1 MDILNFYSWGLLNI
15 SFEFNYFPILIVIAT
30 AWLVPIVL
38 SLLKFDKLPTVIAE
52 IIAGFIVGKF
62 VIVNFNDVSLSSLE
76 PLALSGFI
84 FLMFLGGLEIDTD
97 QIAASLPRKKLSFSG
112 YLKNPLLV
120 GISFFIISL
129 FLSYIGTLALSKII
143 EIKNLWYFALIMVT
157 TSVGII
163 LPVLKN
169 RSENNSRFGQMII
182 TAAAIADI
190 FSIILFSFTA
200 FILKN
205 GFQFELFY
213 IVGLIAVFYV
223 FYKIGLRI
231 MQKPLF
237 KKMLYQLS
245 HAASQ
250 IQIRGTLLIILIFVV
265 LSQFIGS
272 EIMLLGAFLSGLL
285 LSIFSHKGRSILLI
299 KLDGIGYGFFI
310 PVFFIM
316 VGVQFDI
323 SSFYNIDTKLVI
335 FLISL
340 GAILFLIKLIP
351 SLLWAR
357 LFGTRKALA
366 GGFLM
371 ASRLSLIIAAS
382 KIGMDMGI
390 IDSSINASFI
400 LMAIFTCIFSPLLY
414 NYLNP
419 IDILKENKIIII
431 GGSSA
436 GVLLARRLNM
446 HGKASIILERNK
458 NRYLDIFSKGLNVH
472 LGNALVRST
481 YNEINLTPND
491 YVVVLTGNER
501 KDLVISNLLRKE
513 FYHEKLITKASTL
526 KTELKLKSINVEYID
541 VTRVIAAT
549 IENIICSPTVYHT
562 LIETFDNFSLEEI
575 KVRNKNIN
583 GKAIKDIPFHK
594 DGSLILIRRNNNLSI
609 PHGDSVLKIGDLIT
623 VLGTESAH
631 VNFRAQFN

>member
-1 MDILNFYSWGLLNI
+1 MDILNFYSWSLLNI
-15 SFEFNYFPILIVIAT
+15 SFDFNYLPILIVVAT
-30 AWLVPIVL
+30 AWFIPIVL

-52 IIAGFIVGKF
+52 IIAGFIVGKII
-62 VIVNFNDVSLSSLE
+62 IVNFNTVSLSSLE

-84 FLMFLGGLEIDTD
+84 FLLFLGGLGIDTD
-97 QIAASLPRKKLSFSG
+97 QIAAALPRRKLSFSA

-120 GISFFIISL
+120 GITFYFISL
-129 FLSYIGTLALSKII
+129 FLSYLGTLLLSRYI
-143 EIKNLWYFALIMVT
+143 EINNLWYFALIMVT

-163 LPVLKN
+163 LPILKN
-169 RSENNSRFGQMII
+169 RSENNTRFGQMVI

-190 FSIILFSFTA
+190 FSIVLFSVTA
-200 FILKN
+200 FVLKN
-205 GFQFELFY
+205 GFKFELLY
-213 IVGLIAVFYV
+213 IIGLIAVFYI
-223 FYKIGLRI
+223 FYRIGLRI
-231 MQKPLF
+231 IQKPLF

-316 VGVQFDI
+316 IGAQFDI
-323 SSFYNIDTKLVI
+323 SAFYNIDFELVI
-335 FLISL
+335 FLVVL
-340 GAILFLIKLIP
+340 GVILVLIKLIP

-357 LFGTRKALA
+357 LFGIRKALA
-366 GGFLM
+366 GGILM
-371 ASRLSLIIAAS
+371 SSRLGLMIAAA

-390 IDSSINASFI
+390 IDSSINSCFI
-400 LMAIFTCIFSPLLY
+400 LMAVFACFFSPLLY
-414 NYLNP
+414 NLINP
-419 IDILKENKIIII
+419 VNILKGNKIVII
-431 GGSSA
+431 GGSSV
-436 GVLLARRLNM
+436 GVLLARRLKM
-446 HGKASIILERNK
+446 HGKASLILESDK
-458 NRYLDIFSKGLNVH
+458 DRYLDISSKGLNVYF
-472 LGNALVRST
+472 GNALVRST
-481 YNEINLTPND
+481 YEEINLKSDD

-501 KDLVISNLLRKE
+501 KDIVISNLLRNE
-513 FYHEKLITKASTL
+513 FYHEKIVTKASNI
-526 KTELKLKSINVEYID
+526 KNELKLKSINVEYLDI
-541 VTRVIAAT
+541 TRIVAAT
-549 IENIICSPTVYHT
+549 IENIICCPTAYKT
-562 LIETFDNFSLEEI
+562 LIDTFDNFSLEEI
-575 KVRNKNIN
+575 RIKNKNIN
-583 GKAIKDIPFHK
+583 GKAIKDIPLHN